1 MKPFWNQLKFVLPY
15 LRPHRRVLG
24 VSLFLSLVSTT
35 LGMIQP
41 YFSKIVIDRVL
52 LGGMSSLLA
61 PLLGLMIVL
70 LIAGFAIR
78 FANNYIYTRY
88 SARFLFAL
96 REDLFGHLHRIPLR
110 FFNQK
115 KIGDIYSRISSDMA
129 EVQGVVTDIFPQY
142 LFNCL
147 TFVLTIAVLLWLN
160 WPMALLSLIILP
172 VCLLLVTIIR
182 PKLLALSKSVTEANA
197 DIAHFL
203 FESLNSTSLI
213 RAYGAEPAES
223 QKLNEQQNRL
233 LRFLLR
239 YQILGASS
247 GSISILFV
255 TINTLIVFGYGGLLV
270 LDGSITVGSLV
281 AFSIYQGRLLG
292 PLQGIMDGYLAIQ
305 KTKIAL
311 FRVRE
316 ILDIPKSIIGSG
328 SRTIESR
335 QFAGEICFDGVRFG
349 YEPATP
355 LFENLSLTI
364 PAGRVTALVGPSGV
378 GKTTVCH
385 LILRLID
392 PDAGRITLDGID
404 LKDLDMDWYRKQIAL
419 VSQDTVLFHTS
430 IMENIRFASPGAG
443 HDAVIA
449 AARAACIDDFIKT
462 LPDGYDTN
470 VGDRGLR
477 LSGGQK
483 QRISIA
489 RAILLDPKILILDE
503 ATAFIDTGVEERLR
517 QAIRQLMQNRV
528 VLVVSHRRSTI
539 SGADQIISMDHGGR
553 IIRRLKTGTG

>member
-1 MKPFWNQLKFVLPY
+1 
-15 LRPHRRVLG
+15 
-24 VSLFLSLVSTT
+24 
-35 LGMIQP
+35 
-41 YFSKIVIDRVL
+41 
-52 LGGMSSLLA
+52 
-61 PLLGLMIVL
+61 
-70 LIAGFAIR
+70 
-78 FANNYIYTRY
+78 
-88 SARFLFAL
+88 
-96 REDLFGHLHRIPLR
+96 
-110 FFNQK
+110 
-115 KIGDIYSRISSDMA
+115 MA

-160 WPMALLSLIILP
+160 WPMALLSLII
-172 VCLLLVTIIR
+172 
-182 PKLLALSKSVTEANA
+182 
-197 DIAHFL
+197 
-203 FESLNSTSLI
+203 
-213 RAYGAEPAES
+213 
-223 QKLNEQQNRL
+223 
-233 LRFLLR
+233 
-239 YQILGASS
+239 
-247 GSISILFV
+247 FV
-255 TINTLIVFGYGGLLV
+255 TINTLIVLGYGGLLV

-292 PLQGIMDGYLAIQ
+292 PMQGIMDGYLAIQ
-305 KTKIAL
+305 KSKIAL

-328 SRTIESR
+328 SGTIEAR
-335 QFAGEICFDGVRFG
+335 QFAGKIRFDGVCFG

-364 PAGRVTALVGPSGV
+364 PAGRVTTLVGPSGM
-378 GKTTVCH
+378 GKTTLCH

-430 IMENIRFASPGAG
+430 ILENIRFARPEAPL
-443 HDAVIA
+443 DAVVA
-449 AARAACIDDFIKT
+449 AARSACIDEFIKT

-470 VGDRGLR
+470 VVDRGLR

-503 ATAFIDTGVEERLR
+503 ATAFLDTGVEEQLR
-517 QAIRQLMQNRV
+517 QTIQQLMKNRV
-528 VLVVSHRRSTI
+528 VLVVSRRRSTI
-539 SGADQIISMDHGGR
+539 SGADQVISLDHGGK

>member
-35 LGMIQP
+35 LGMVQP

-52 LGGMSSLLA
+52 LGGISSLLA
-61 PLLGLMIVL
+61 PLLGLMIFL

-78 FANNYIYTRY
+78 VANNYIYTRY

-213 RAYGAEPAES
+213 RAYGAESAES
-223 QKLNEQQNRL
+223 RKLNAQQNRL

-292 PLQGIMDGYLAIQ
+292 PMQGIMDGYLAIQ

-328 SRTIESR
+328 SRTIESC
-335 QFAGEICFDGVRFG
+335 QFAGEIRFDRVRFG

-385 LILRLID
+385 LVLRLID

-430 IMENIRFASPGAG
+430 ILENIRFASPEAPL
-443 HDAVIA
+443 DAVVA
-449 AARAACIDDFIKT
+449 AARAACIDEFIET
-462 LPDGYDTN
+462 LPDGYDTS

-503 ATAFIDTGVEERLR
+503 ATAFIDTGVEEQFR
-517 QAIRQLMQNRV
+517 QTIRQLMQNRV

-539 SGADQIISMDHGGR
+539 SGADQVISLDHGGK